1 MEITHLEIPEI
12 LLIKP
17 DVYPDPRG
25 FFLETYQRERYAQAG
40 LELEF
45 VQDNHSGS
53 KQETLRGLHYQI
65 KQVQGKLV
73 SVVSGSIYD
82 VAVDLRKS
90 SPTFGGWV
98 GNELKAE
105 DHTQLWIPPGFA
117 HGFYVVSPWAEV
129 TYKVTDYYAQEWERV
144 LLWNDSEVDIQ
155 WPLIEGRNPFLSE
168 KDAAG
173 LTFQEGEIFE

>member
-1 MEITHLEIPEI
+1 MEITPLEIPDI

-17 DVYPDPRG
+17 DVYPDTRG
-25 FFLETYQRERYAQAG
+25 VFLETYQRERYSQAG

-73 SVVSGSIYD
+73 SVVSGSIFD

-90 SPTFGGWV
+90 SPTFGQWV
-98 GNELKAE
+98 GAKLKAE

-117 HGFYVVSPWAEV
+117 HGLYVLSPWAEV
-129 TYKVTDYYAQEWERV
+129 TYKVTDYFSQEGERV
-144 LLWNDSEVDIQ
+144 LLWNDPEVNIQ
-155 WPLIEGRNPFLSE
+155 WPLIEGRNPVLSE

-173 LTFQEGEIFE
+173 LNFQEADIFE

>member
-1 MEITHLEIPEI
+1 MEITPLEIPEI

-17 DVYPDPRG
+17 DVYQDTRG
-25 FFLETYQRERYAQAG
+25 FFLETYQRERYSQAG
-40 LELEF
+40 LQLEF

-82 VAVDLRKS
+82 VAVDLRQS

-98 GNELKAE
+98 GTKLNSK

-117 HGFYVVSPWAEV
+117 HGFYVLSPWAEV
-129 TYKVTDYYAQEWERV
+129 TYKATDYYSQEWERV

-155 WPLIEGRNPFLSE
+155 WPLIEGRNPTLSE
-168 KDAAG
+168 KDATG
-173 LTFQEGEIFE
+173 INLQEAEIFE

>member
-1 MEITHLEIPEI
+1 MEITPLEIPDI

-17 DVYPDPRG
+17 DVYPDTRG
-25 FFLETYQRERYAQAG
+25 FFLETYQRERYSQAG

-90 SPTFGGWV
+90 SPTFGQWV
-98 GNELKAE
+98 GTKLKAE

-117 HGFYVVSPWAEV
+117 HGFYVLSPWAEV
-129 TYKVTDYYAQEWERV
+129 TYKVTDYFSQEGERV
-144 LLWNDSEVDIQ
+144 LLWNDPDVNIR
-155 WPLIEGRNPFLSE
+155 WPLIERRKPMLSE

-173 LTFQEGEIFE
+173 LSLHEADIFE

>member
-1 MEITHLEIPEI
+1 MEITPLEIPDI

-17 DVYPDPRG
+17 DVYPDTRG
-25 FFLETYQRERYAQAG
+25 FFLETYQRERYSQAG

-65 KQVQGKLV
+65 KHVQGKLV

-90 SPTFGGWV
+90 SPTFGQWV
-98 GNELKAE
+98 GTKLKAG

-117 HGFYVVSPWAEV
+117 HGFYVLSPWAEV
-129 TYKVTDYYAQEWERV
+129 TYKVTDYFSQEGERV
-144 LLWNDSEVDIQ
+144 LLWNDPEVNIQ
-155 WPLIEGRNPFLSE
+155 WPLIEGRNPVLSE

-173 LTFQEGEIFE
+173 LNFQEADIFE

>member
-1 MEITHLEIPEI
+1 MEITHLEIPDI

-17 DVYPDPRG
+17 DVYSDTRG
-25 FFLETYQRERYAQAG
+25 FFLETYQREKYSQAG
-40 LELEF
+40 VELEF

-98 GNELKAE
+98 GIKLKAE
-105 DHTQLWIPPGFA
+105 DHTQLWVPPGFA
-117 HGFYVVSPWAEV
+117 HGFYVLSEWAEV
-129 TYKVTDYYAQEWERV
+129 TYKVTDYYALERERT
-144 LLWNDSEVDIQ
+144 LIWDDPSIAIE
-155 WPLIEGRNPFLSE
+155 WPLIHGTSPTLSK
-168 KDAAG
+168 KDSQG
-173 LTFQEGEIFE
+173 KSIDNIDLFD

>member
-1 MEITHLEIPEI
+1 
-12 LLIKP
+12 
-17 DVYPDPRG
+17 
-25 FFLETYQRERYAQAG
+25 QAG

-90 SPTFGGWV
+90 SPTFGQWV
-98 GNELKAE
+98 GTKLKAE

-117 HGFYVVSPWAEV
+117 HGFYVLSPWAEV
-129 TYKVTDYYAQEWERV
+129 TYKVTDYFSPEGERV
-144 LLWNDSEVDIQ
+144 LLWNDPEVNIQ
-155 WPLIEGRNPFLSE
+155 WSLIEGRNPVLSE

-173 LTFQEGEIFE
+173 LSLQEADIFK